1 MSGDGLLILALAAL
15 AIYAGI
21 HWERA
26 RRTVTD
32 LRNGRRRVATLRQ
45 AAARERSHVVV
56 IAAVMGLAF
65 FLAVKYG

>member
-15 AIYAGI
+15 AIYTGV

-32 LRNGRRRVATLRQ
+32 LRLSRRRVSLLRQ
-45 AAARERSHVVV
+45 AAARERGQMAVITAVAVV
-56 IAAVMGLAF
+56 AV
-65 FLAVKYG
+65 FLAVRYG

>member
-15 AIYAGI
+15 ALYTGI

-32 LRNGRRRVATLRQ
+32 LRLGRRRVATLRQ
-45 AAARERSHVVV
+45 AAARERGHVVV
-56 IAAVMGLAF
+56 IVAVMTLAF
-65 FLAVKYG
+65 FLALKYG